1 MEIQNNNNNN
11 ISEKNEPEIN
21 LSDIFVICMQN
32 WYWIIL
38 SIFICVSVAALYIE
52 MTPPTYT
59 RSATIMIKDDKNGS
73 QDMLSAASA
82 FSDLGISTGSTNVD
96 NELHFFTS
104 KRLMEEVVKRLELD
118 VSYKHS
124 QGLKDLEYYKYTPI
138 AIKLLDKNPN
148 IVFSFN
154 IKIANSK
161 KLVISNFEDKY
172 GEKIGKEITTNLND
186 TVLTPFGKMVFC
198 PTLFFSKKNYEEE
211 ITIHKSSLKSTSDHF
226 NTLIQVSLADKKSS
240 VINLSINDQ
249 NTARAEDIL
258 NTLIDVHN
266 SDYIQD
272 KNKVTISTAKFINER
287 IEVIKADLSGVDSKI
302 EEYKK
307 DNKLT
312 DIVSETT
319 LYMQSVG
326 QLSAENLN
334 IENQLSLALY
344 MKDYVN
350 NISNIND
357 LLPANTGIGSQGIQ
371 SQINEYNTAMLK
383 RNQLFTNGNHNN
395 PIVEDLNN
403 SLTSM
408 RSSIKRSIEN
418 LIEGLKLQIS
428 NMKAKQLDNTNKI
441 SSVPTQ
447 QKYVISVQRQQK
459 IKEELYLYLLK
470 KSEENDLQQAITAS
484 NCRIIDMAN
493 GPLGPI
499 APKTAIILLASLI
512 IGLFIPVG
520 VYYIST
526 LFNNTVTC
534 RKDLED
540 ETNIPFLGEIP
551 LKEKIGTNSLVI
563 DNNSRDMINESFR
576 IVRSNLD
583 FMLGQNKKVVTFTS
597 LSPSSGKSFI
607 STNLAKAFALTNK
620 KVILIDLDIRKA
632 TLSKDKQIYHN
643 KSTGITTYLSGKFED
658 INEIISK
665 SNKEGFFDLISCG
678 PIPPNPAELLMSPR
692 LDKLIEE
699 LKDIYDIIF
708 IDCVPYEI
716 VADMSIVNRISD
728 VVIYIA
734 RSGLLDKRYLP
745 RLQRI
750 HDENKLNNLCLI
762 LNGVK
767 LKHTGY
773 GYGYGYG
780 YRYGYGNKKG
790 YGAYGYGNDDKKK

>member
-1 MEIQNNNNNN
+1 MEIQNNNN
-11 ISEKNEPEIN
+11 ISEENEPEIN
-21 LSDIFVICMQN
+21 LSDIFVICVQN

-38 SIFICVSVAALYIE
+38 SLFLCISIAGLYIE

-73 QDMLSAASA
+73 QDMLSSASV
-82 FSDLGISTGSTNVD
+82 FSDLGINAGSTSVD
-96 NELHFFTS
+96 NEIHFFTS
-104 KRLMEEVVKRLELD
+104 KRLMQEVVKRLKLN
-118 VSYKHS
+118 VSYKHRK
-124 QGLKDLEYYKYTPI
+124 GLKNLEYYKYTPI
-138 AIKLLDKNPN
+138 AVKLLDKDSD
-148 IVFSFN
+148 IDFSFN
-154 IKIANSK
+154 IKIINASK
-161 KLVISNFEDKY
+161 LEISNFENKD
-172 GEKIGKEITTNLND
+172 GKVVGNKITTNLND
-186 TVLTPFGKMVFC
+186 TIVTPFGKMVFC
-198 PTLFFSKKNYEEE
+198 PTLFFSEDNYNEN
-211 ITIHKSSLKSTSDHF
+211 IKIHKYTLKKTSDYF
-226 NTLIQVSLADKKSS
+226 NKIIQVSLADKKSS

-287 IEVIKADLSGVDSKI
+287 IKVIKADLSGVDSKI

-344 MKDYVN
+344 MKDYIN

-357 LLPANTGIGSQGIQ
+357 LIPANTGIGSQGIQ
-371 SQINEYNTAMLK
+371 IQINEYNTAMLK
-383 RNQLFTNGNHNN
+383 RNQLFSNGNHNN

-403 SLTSM
+403 SLISM
-408 RSSIKRSIEN
+408 RSSIERSIVN
-418 LIEGLKLQIS
+418 LIEGLKLQIA
-428 NMKAKQLDNTNKI
+428 NMKIKQLDNTNKI

-447 QKYVISVQRQQK
+447 QKYVISIQRQQK

-470 KSEENDLQQAITAS
+470 KVEENDLQQATTTS
-484 NCRIIDMAN
+484 NCRIIDIAN
-493 GPLGPI
+493 GPLEPI
-499 APKTAIILLASLI
+499 SPKSAIILLSSLI
-512 IGLFIPVG
+512 IGIFIPIG

-540 ETNIPFLGEIP
+540 KTTIPFLGEIP
-551 LKEKIGTNSLVI
+551 LKEKMGTNLLVI

-583 FMLGQNKKVVTFTS
+583 FMLSQDKKVVTSTS

-607 STNLAKAFALTNK
+607 FTNLAKAFALTNK
-620 KVILIDLDIRKA
+620 KVILLDLDIRKA

-643 KSTGITTYLSGKFED
+643 KSLGITNYLSGKIEN

-665 SNKEGFFDLISCG
+665 SNKEGFFDMICCG

-699 LKDIYDIIF
+699 LKLMYDIIF
-708 IDCVPYEI
+708 IDCVPYEV

-734 RSGLLDKRYLP
+734 RAGRLDKRYLP
-745 RLQRI
+745 HLQRV
-750 HDENKLNNLCLI
+750 HDENKLNNLCFI

-773 GYGYGYG
+773 DYGYGYG
-780 YRYGYGNKKG
+780 TYGYGNSGKK
-790 YGAYGYGNDDKKK
+790 NKKK

>member
-1 MEIQNNNNNN
+1 MEIQNNNN

-21 LSDIFVICMQN
+21 LSDIFIICMQN
-32 WYWIIL
+32 WYWILL

-52 MTPPTYT
+52 MTAPTFS

-73 QDMLSAASA
+73 QDVLSAASA
-82 FSDLGISTGSTNVD
+82 FSDLGINTGSTNVD

-104 KRLMEEVVKRLELD
+104 KRLMKEVVKRLKLD
-118 VSYKHS
+118 ISYKHK
-124 QGLKDLEYYKYTPI
+124 QGLKNLEYYKHTPVAVKI
-138 AIKLLDKNPN
+138 LDRNPN
-148 IVFSFN
+148 LAFTLKV
-154 IKIANSK
+154 KIIDAK
-161 KLVISNFEDKY
+161 KIQISNFENKNGDEV
-172 GEKIGKEITTNLND
+172 GRKIIASLND
-186 TVLTPFGKMVFC
+186 TITTPFGKMVFC
-198 PTLFFSKKNYEEE
+198 PTLFFSEANYDEE
-211 ITIHKSSLKSTSDHF
+211 ITIHKSSLKVTSDYF
-226 NTLIQVSLADKKSS
+226 NRVLKVSLADKKSS
-240 VINLSINDQ
+240 VINLSINDE
-249 NTARAEDIL
+249 NTNRAEDIL

-272 KNKVTISTAKFINER
+272 KNKVSISTARFINER
-287 IEVIKADLSGVDSKI
+287 IKVIKNDLSRIDSKI

-312 DIVSETT
+312 DIISETT

-326 QLSAENLN
+326 ELNAENLN

-344 MKDYVN
+344 MKDYIN

-371 SQINEYNTAMLK
+371 SQISEYNTTMLK
-383 RNQLFTNGNHNN
+383 RNQFFSNGNHNN

-418 LIEGLKLQIS
+418 LIEGLKLQIA
-428 NMKAKQLDNTNKI
+428 NMKAKEIDNTNKI

-447 QKYVISVQRQQK
+447 QKYIINIQRQQK

-493 GPLGPI
+493 GSLLPV
-499 APKTAIILLASLI
+499 APKTSIILLASLI
-512 IGLFIPVG
+512 IGLFIPIG

-540 ETNIPFLGEIP
+540 ETTIPFLGEIP
-551 LKEKIGTNSLVI
+551 LKENMGKNSLVI
-563 DNNSRDMINESFR
+563 DNNSRNVINESFR

-583 FMLGQNKKVVTFTS
+583 FMLGSNNKVITSTS
-597 LSPSSGKSFI
+597 LSPDSGKSFI
-607 STNLAKAFALTNK
+607 FTNLAKTFAITNK
-620 KVILIDLDIRKA
+620 KVVLIDLDIRKA
-632 TLSKDKQIYHN
+632 TLSKDKEIYRN
-643 KSTGITTYLSGKFED
+643 RPIGITNYLSGKIDD
-658 INEIISK
+658 IDKIISK

-692 LDKLIEE
+692 LDKLIDE
-699 LKDIYDIIF
+699 LKEIYDIIF

-728 VVIYIA
+728 IVIYIA
-734 RSGLLDKRYLP
+734 RAGQLDKRYLP
-745 RLQRI
+745 RLQKL
-750 HDENKLNNLCLI
+750 HDENKLNNLCII

-780 YRYGYGNKKG
+780 NKKG
-790 YGAYGYGNDDKKK
+790 YGAYGYGLEDEKK